1 MKLKVL
7 TFLTLSIISSLSY
20 SNEEFVNQNE
30 EISPETLQNFID
42 VYQIIKN
49 NYVEPIDSK
58 ELIYNAMKGMANN
71 LDPHSQFLDKEERDT
86 LFNNINGE
94 FAGIGIE
101 YLKVKNTIK
110 VIAPLE
116 GTPAYKAGIK
126 AGDIIFKINNKDI
139 STFKSVDM
147 AAKQL
152 KGKVGEKVTLTLLRD
167 KKELSFEIKKDIIK
181 VVSTTSKIVSNEFG
195 YVRVSA
201 FQKNTALEVQKEISK
216 ISENKEIKGLIIDLR
231 GNPGGLLD
239 EAINMSDLFL
249 DDSVIVF
256 TKDRTGTKNYYNAK
270 DGQIIREI
278 PMVVLIDGGSASA
291 SEIVA
296 GALQDHKRAI
306 IIGSKSFG
314 KGSVQNII
322 EFNDGN
328 AIKLTTSRYY
338 TPNGRSIQAKGIVPD
353 VEIDTISVV
362 NNKPVKR
369 VSERDLEGHISNDTK
384 DKDLKATESKI
395 LTKVDPE
402 KDYYLYE
409 AINTLKIMSLSKK

>member
-1 MKLKVL
+1 
-7 TFLTLSIISSLSY
+7 
-20 SNEEFVNQNE
+20 
-30 EISPETLQNFID
+30 
-42 VYQIIKN
+42 
-49 NYVEPIDSK
+49 
-58 ELIYNAMKGMANN
+58 MKGMANN
-71 LDPHSQFLDKEERDT
+71 LDPHSQFLDKEERDN
-86 LFNNINGE
+86 LFDNINGE

-101 YLKVKNTIK
+101 YLKVQNTIK
-110 VIAPLE
+110 VISPLD

-126 AGDIIFKINNKDI
+126 AGDIIFKINNKNI
-139 STFKSVDM
+139 STFKSVEI
-147 AAKQL
+147 AAKEL

-195 YVRVSA
+195 YIRVSA

-249 DDSVIVF
+249 DESVIVF

-338 TPNGRSIQAKGIVPD
+338 TPSGRSIQAKGIVPD
-353 VEIDTISVV
+353 VEIDTVSVV

-384 DKDLKATESKI
+384 DKDLKATESRL

>member
-216 ISENKEIKGLIIDLR
+216 INENKEIKGLIIDLR

>member
-1 MKLKVL
+1 MKIKVL
-7 TFLTLSIISSLSY
+7 TFLTLSILSSLSY
-20 SNEEFVNQNE
+20 SNEELVNQNE

-58 ELIYNAMKGMANN
+58 KLIYNAMKGMANN
-71 LDPHSQFLDKEERDT
+71 LDPHSQFLDKEERDN
-86 LFNNINGE
+86 LFDNINGE

-101 YLKVKNTIK
+101 YLKVQNTIK
-110 VIAPLE
+110 VISPLD

-126 AGDIIFKINNKDI
+126 AGDIIFKINNKNI
-139 STFKSVDM
+139 STFKSVEI
-147 AAKQL
+147 AAKEL

-195 YVRVSA
+195 YIRVSA

-249 DDSVIVF
+249 DESVIVF

-338 TPNGRSIQAKGIVPD
+338 TPSGRSIQAKGIVPD
-353 VEIDTISVV
+353 VEIDTVSVV

-384 DKDLKATESKI
+384 DKDLKATESRL

>member
-1 MKLKVL
+1 
-7 TFLTLSIISSLSY
+7 
-20 SNEEFVNQNE
+20 
-30 EISPETLQNFID
+30 LQNFID

-49 NYVEPIDSK
+49 NYVEPVNSK

-71 LDPHSQFLDKEERDT
+71 LDPHSQFLNKEERDS
-86 LFNNINGE
+86 LFDNINGE

-101 YLKVKNTIK
+101 YLKVENTLK
-110 VIAPLE
+110 VISPLE

-126 AGDIIFKINNKDI
+126 SGDVIFKINNKNI
-139 STFKSVDM
+139 GSFRSIEM
-147 AAKQL
+147 ATQEL

-181 VVSTTSKIVSNEFG
+181 ITSTASKIISNDFV

-201 FQKNTALEVQKEISK
+201 FQKNTALDVQTEISK
-216 ISENKEIKGLIIDLR
+216 IIENKEIKGIIIDLR

-239 EAINMSDLFL
+239 EAISMADLFL
-249 DDSVIVF
+249 DESVVVF
-256 TKDRTGTKNYYNAK
+256 TKDRTEIKKYYNAR
-270 DGQIIREI
+270 DGQIIKEL

-353 VEIDTISVV
+353 VEIDAISVI

-369 VSERDLEGHISNDTK
+369 VSESDLIGHISNDTTDNDPK
-384 DKDLKATESKI
+384 TPKSKV
-395 LTKVDPE
+395 LTMIDPT

>member
-1 MKLKVL
+1 MKIKVL
-7 TFLTLSIISSLSY
+7 TFLTLSILSSLSY
-20 SNEEFVNQNE
+20 SNEELVNQNE

-58 ELIYNAMKGMANN
+58 KLIYNAMKGMANN
-71 LDPHSQFLDKEERDT
+71 LDPHSQFLDKEERDN
-86 LFNNINGE
+86 LFDNINGE

-101 YLKVKNTIK
+101 YLKVQNTIK
-110 VIAPLE
+110 VISPLD

-126 AGDIIFKINNKDI
+126 AGDIIFKINNKNI
-139 STFKSVDM
+139 STFKSVEI
-147 AAKQL
+147 AAKEL

-195 YVRVSA
+195 YIRVSA

-249 DDSVIVF
+249 DESVIVF
-256 TKDRTGTKNYYNAK
+256 TKDRTGTKSYYNAK

-338 TPNGRSIQAKGIVPD
+338 TPSGRSIQAKGIVPD
-353 VEIDTISVV
+353 VEIDTVSVV

-384 DKDLKATESKI
+384 DKDLKATESRL